1 MSTKSKRSPAGQARS
16 KASVQKDADKSAFD
30 SKKAFWWAVLSVALI
45 AFIVSIMYSN
55 IWIGIVALALAIVAD
70 KKGHDYLL
78 GDYDERMDEHIRKM
92 TDGRMQHKL
101 TEQESH
107 ALRVGGRLQTA
118 KNNAAKK
125 ARKQAIRE
133 GKSESEAEDAAM
145 AAADAVTVD
154 DIGGVAEEIADY
166 KALMAE
172 REGKGSD
179 DE

>member
-1 MSTKSKRSPAGQARS
+1 MSTKSKRNSQRSNKGRAQKSPEQ
-16 KASVQKDADKSAFD
+16 SAFD

-45 AFIVSIMYSN
+45 AFILSIMYSN
-55 IWIGIVALALAIVAD
+55 VWIGVVALALAIVAD

-78 GDYDERMDEHIRKM
+78 GDYEERMNEHISNM
-92 TDGRMQHKL
+92 TDGRMTHML
-101 TEQESH
+101 TEQETH
-107 ALRVGGRLQTA
+107 AMHVGERLQGA
-118 KNNAAKK
+118 KNRAAKK

-154 DIGGVAEEIADY
+154 DIGGMAEEIADY
-166 KALMAE
+166 KAVMAE
-172 REGKGSD
+172 REAKGAD